1 MKIKG
6 KNVRISIINI
16 IVVGMIALSMVFYLL
31 LSGDWGF
38 FLMGMVFVALM
49 FVIPLILNYMS
60 QDQYTVLAPIYEA
73 EANDTKIRNINPS
86 MVGKIVR
93 IEGVV
98 ERVLFKSLN
107 RPQYLIAD
115 KTGEISVKMFTTPTE
130 DASVNDVVEIYGQV
144 IKRYFVVGDPVVNAV
159 LIRVLKRKNS
169 SQK

>member
-1 MKIKG
+1 MKWPKD
-6 KNVRISIINI
+6 VR
-16 IVVGMIALSMVFYLL
+16 LSSSACQF
-31 LSGDWGF
+31 
-38 FLMGMVFVALM
+38 
-49 FVIPLILNYMS
+49 
-60 QDQYTVLAPIYEA
+60 AP
-73 EANDTKIRNINPS
+73 
-86 MVGKIVR
+86 
-93 IEGVV
+93 
-98 ERVLFKSLN
+98 LFKSLN